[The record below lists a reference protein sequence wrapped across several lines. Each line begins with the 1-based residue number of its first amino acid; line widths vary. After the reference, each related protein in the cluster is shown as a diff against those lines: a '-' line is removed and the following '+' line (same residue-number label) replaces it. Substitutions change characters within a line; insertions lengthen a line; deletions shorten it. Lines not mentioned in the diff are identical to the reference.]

1 MGLFYLFFVSSCRPL
16 EVLQPYTSIREEKL
30 GDMGDELVHHLEHP
44 ACLSCYL
51 IYKDRQKALG
61 VWAKVMAWK
70 AAWYSVRWPIAIVL
84 RFMVIGK
91 QAWLNGLAEET
102 CC

>member
-16 EVLQPYTSIREEKL
+16 EVVQPYTSIREEKL
-30 GDMGDELVHHLEHP
+30 GDMDDELVHHLKHP

-61 VWAKVMAWK
+61 VLPKVMAWK
-70 AAWYSVRWPIAIVL
+70 SAWYSVRWPIAIVL
-84 RFMVIGK
+84 RFMAIGK
-91 QAWLNGLAEET
+91 QAWLNGLAEDT